1 MRKLLRNSP
10 LCIRPTQHDFAR
22 PSPSP
27 SFSMR
32 RIVHV
37 GLARACPEARSPL
50 NPGILKLT
58 DGSLSILSRPSC
70 FVPYPSTKLAWSELA
85 IQTPKL
91 DVGVTV
97 NGSVISGIVLRE
109 LNVVRRDGKAAN
121 CHGHLVS
128 FGVVLMNSEV
138 WLTWNLDD
146 TWMIFMPFPFNRD
159 AQ

>member
-1 MRKLLRNSP
+1 MRKQLRNSP
-10 LCIRPTQHDFAR
+10 LRIRPTQHDFAR

-37 GLARACPEARSPL
+37 RLARAYPEARSPL

-85 IQTPKL
+85 IQTPETRRWSHCQWFGYKRYR
-91 DVGVTV
+91 VTRAECSTTRRQGSELSWSSCLV
-97 NGSVISGIVLRE
+97 RSRTHELGSVAHLES
-109 LNVVRRDGKAAN
+109 RRY
-121 CHGHLVS
+121 
-128 FGVVLMNSEV
+128 
-138 WLTWNLDD
+138 LDD
-146 TWMIFMPFPFNRD
+146 IHAVPLYS
-159 AQ
+159 